1 MVLNCNNNQK
11 KKWLKWLERKIPE
24 LDEILVSCG
33 WKEIW
38 RRKNSFTESFKDI
51 FLGWVFSSLTGR
63 DRWWPMA
70 GNHHNYGTGFMTD
83 DCWKFGIPNNRSS
96 CSTTAVTVTSLGS
109 SFIYWVKQ
117 PRNQVLYPLTSH
129 AVATMLFSI
138 ITGRYTMHV
147 FRLCSSFVRLS
158 ELQLF
163 ISWAFWFCLNN
174 LLAIISFSSPPGC
187 VDGVLDL
194 VIILI

>member
-1 MVLNCNNNQK
+1 
-11 KKWLKWLERKIPE
+11 
-24 LDEILVSCG
+24 
-33 WKEIW
+33 
-38 RRKNSFTESFKDI
+38 
-51 FLGWVFSSLTGR
+51 
-63 DRWWPMA
+63 
-70 GNHHNYGTGFMTD
+70 
-83 DCWKFGIPNNRSS
+83 
-96 CSTTAVTVTSLGS
+96 
-109 SFIYWVKQ
+109 
-117 PRNQVLYPLTSH
+117 
-129 AVATMLFSI
+129 
-138 ITGRYTMHV
+138 MHV